1 MSYIQPV
8 SDALSQHPYSNT
20 VAAMGSLAWF
30 WLPYVELISGGAAKV
45 LPVLSVAWLGIQ
57 IFNHFRKQK

>member
-1 MSYIQPV
+1 MTDTMTSV
-8 SDALSQHPYSNT
+8 FNAFSQHPYSNT

-30 WLPYVELISGGAAKV
+30 WLPYVEMVSGGAAKV

-57 IFNHFRKQK
+57 IYAHFRKK